1 MANEFDFITTSD
13 RPALLGVS
21 TNTVQDP
28 MQGALTQLGYKVHTT
43 QNHGEFLHRY
53 NQIPY
58 QVVVIE
64 DCFAG
69 CTLETNE
76 SLQAMQQLMMP
87 LRRHSV
93 VVLVG
98 AAFATFN
105 PLQAFQYGV
114 HVVLNPNEMFLGQ
127 QLLEKAIADNDLF
140 LHTFRDGVRRL
151 A

>member
-13 RPALLGVS
+13 RPALLGLS

-28 MQGALTQLGYKVHTT
+28 MQAALTHLGYKVHTT

-53 NQIPY
+53 SQISY
-58 QVVVIE
+58 NVVVLE

-69 CTLETNE
+69 CTLESNE
-76 SLQAMQQLMMP
+76 SLLSLQNLMMP

-105 PLQAFQYGV
+105 PLQAFQFGV
-114 HVVLNPNEMFLGQ
+114 HVVLNPNEMFLAQ
-127 QLLEKAIADNDLF
+127 QLLVKAISDNDLF

>member
-64 DCFAG
+64 DWFAG